1 MLRSIQ
7 IQNFKAWSGTGKLR
21 LAPLTVLF
29 GGNSAGKSSLGHLLL
44 ALKQTVLSPDR
55 KAALHLGDQNALID
69 LGTFKDC
76 LYNHDLTKE
85 LAFSLK
91 WEMPKSLLVKNSL
104 EPSEQYRGQTL
115 KLYSCLQANDRGQPQ
130 VTKLKY
136 SLIGDNQ
143 APLTITHSFD
153 KAGKIHLD
161 SNPLCLVHARGRKWP
176 LDPPEKFYG
185 FSSRTLAKFQ
195 NADFLSDFVLETGRM
210 FDQLYYLGPLRAP
223 PKRIY
228 SWAGD
233 TPPDVGQRGEFSISA
248 LLAAKE
254 LGRKLNRGPRTR
266 YREFDHLIAGWLED
280 LGVISSF
287 HIAPVAT
294 GRKEYE
300 VFIKTTPGTPEVK
313 LTDVGFGVSQVL
325 PALIQAFYAPP
336 NSIVWMEQPEIHLHP
351 SVQANLADAFIGA
364 VHANEE
370 GVGPRNVQLI
380 IESHSEHFLTRLQR
394 RIAEEEISPE
404 DVAIYFVSHNGKGA
418 KIEELEIDIYGEIKN
433 WPENFFGD
441 EMKDIAA
448 QTKAA
453 IDRRKRYG
461 KSKS

>member
-1 MLRSIQ
+1 MLRSIR
-7 IQNFKAWSGTGKLR
+7 IQNFKAWADTGKLR

-29 GGNSAGKSSLGHLLL
+29 GSNSAGKSSLGHLLL

-76 LYNHDLTKE
+76 LHNHDLTKA

-91 WEMPKSLLVKNSL
+91 WEMPKSILVKNSL
-104 EPSEQYRGQTL
+104 KPSEQYRGRTL
-115 KLYSCLQANDRGQPQ
+115 NLYARLQASNREQPQ
-130 VTKLKY
+130 VNKLEY
-136 SLIGDNQ
+136 RLIDEDQ
-143 APLTITHSFD
+143 VRLTIIHSLD
-153 KAGKIHLD
+153 EAGKIHLD
-161 SNPLCLVHARGRKWP
+161 SNPLCLVHPRGRKWP
-176 LDPPEKFYG
+176 LDPPERFYG

-195 NADFLSDFVLETGRM
+195 NADFLSDFALETGRL
-210 FDQLYYLGPLRAP
+210 FNQLYYLGPLREP
-223 PKRIY
+223 PQRMY

-248 LLAAKE
+248 LLAAKGR
-254 LGRKLNRGPRTR
+254 GRKLNRGPKYR
-266 YREFDHLIAGWLED
+266 YQEFDQFIADWLTD
-280 LGVISSF
+280 LGVISNF
-287 HIAPVAT
+287 RIAPVAE

-313 LTDVGFGVSQVL
+313 LTGVGFGVSQVL
-325 PALIQAFYAPP
+325 PALIQAFYSPP

-351 SVQANLADAFIGA
+351 AVQANLADVFISA
-364 VHANEE
+364 VQANED
-370 GVGPRNVQLI
+370 GKTRKTQLI
-380 IESHSEHFLTRLQR
+380 IESHSEHLLTRLQR
-394 RIAEEEISPE
+394 RIAEKKISPE
-404 DVAIYFVSHNGKGA
+404 NVAIYFVSHNGEGA
-418 KIEELEIDIYGEIKN
+418 KIEELEIDLYGEIKN

-448 QTKAA
+448 RTKAA

-461 KSKS
+461 KSRS